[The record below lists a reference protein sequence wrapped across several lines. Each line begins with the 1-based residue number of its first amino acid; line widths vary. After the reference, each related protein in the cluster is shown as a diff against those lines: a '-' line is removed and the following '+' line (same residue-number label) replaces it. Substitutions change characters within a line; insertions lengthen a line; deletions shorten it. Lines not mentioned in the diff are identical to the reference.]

1 MNLFRLLSAAAV
13 LALMCTCATPG
24 APGNSAGGPPPGAF
38 NGQPAQADVSTI
50 GGSETGAAPF
60 DAPSQVKPKPRDIHA
75 DRSDAGGSPAGA
87 PGNSPSAPP
96 NALPQPA
103 IDGGMSD
110 TSAPGIP
117 QATQGQGAGAAVE
130 SIAANE
136 PPPSAADQQLAAAE
150 SGADDDA
157 VGAEGLESRASG
169 RPDHA
174 RTLEEIKASGYI
186 RVLTRNN
193 DTSFFIYR
201 GHRMGFDYE
210 IGKRLAQRLGIRV
223 DMVITNDWKDM
234 VPALLRG
241 EGDVI
246 AAEMTV
252 TPERQKEVHF
262 TQPWTQVRE
271 VLVWRDSTPPVRAPQ
286 DLAGK
291 EVSVRKNSTYFD
303 TLTALSAQLEKQG
316 KPAIQ
321 IKLIPDDQ
329 ETDTILTALAKGAYT
344 YTVADDMLAQ
354 IHAAYFANLVVG
366 PALSAEQ
373 DVAWAVRP
381 QDKKLAA
388 EIDALFHDMRKKPDF
403 NIVKKKYF
411 EAERDFKKRGKDAFY
426 ASETGTLSPYDPL
439 VIKHSE
445 PYGFDWRLVAA
456 QIYQES
462 RFDPK
467 NKSWVGAQGL
477 FQIMPATA
485 KGLGIVDPTDPE
497 QSIRGGLK
505 YMSQL
510 AAHYSDINDPIE
522 RYRFALAAYNS
533 GFGHVDDARRL
544 TRGAGKD
551 AQQWKE
557 VSAWLLKLADRKVAA
572 KARFGFCRGT
582 EPVDYVR
589 HIDERYAGYAQLVPA
604 KKGDKLPEKPEKSG
618 TGSKGA
624 AE

>member
-1 MNLFRLLSAAAV
+1 MNLFRAASAAAA
-13 LALMCTCATPG
+13 LALICSCATPG
-24 APGNSAGGPPPGAF
+24 APGNSPGGEPGKQP
-38 NGQPAQADVSTI
+38 GQATVSTV
-50 GGSETGAAPF
+50 GGSESGAAPF
-60 DAPSQVKPKPRDIHA
+60 ATPSSPPPPRPQLGA
-75 DRSDAGGSPAGA
+75 TSVSLSDAGASNAPATEPTA
-87 PGNSPSAPP
+87 PTASAPP
-96 NALPQPA
+96 ANAAPMHDAGA
-103 IDGGMSD
+103 IETDETGLL
-110 TSAPGIP
+110 
-117 QATQGQGAGAAVE
+117 QATQGQGGGARGPDSAPPT
-130 SIAANE
+130 AAE
-136 PPPSAADQQLAAAE
+136 QQLAAAE
-150 SGADDDA
+150 SGADEDA

-169 RPDHA
+169 RPDHP

-223 DMVITNDWKDM
+223 DMVITNDWKEM
-234 VPALLRG
+234 VPALLKG

-246 AAEMTV
+246 AAEMTI
-252 TPERQKEVHF
+252 TPERQAEVLF
-262 TQPWTQVRE
+262 ASPWSQVRE
-271 VLVWRDSTPPVRAPQ
+271 VIVWKDGTPAIKAPA

-291 EVSVRKNSTYFD
+291 DVSVRKNSTYYD
-303 TLTALSAQLEKQG
+303 TLTTLSAQLVKEG

-329 ETDTILTALAKGAYT
+329 ETDTILTALAKGAYS
-344 YTVADDMLAQ
+344 YTVADDVLAE
-354 IHAAYFANLVVG
+354 IHAAYFDNLVVG
-366 PALSAEQ
+366 PPISPAR

-388 EIDALFHDMRKKPDF
+388 EIDELLREMKKKPDF
-403 NIVKKKYF
+403 NIVKNKYF
-411 EAERDFKKRGKDAFY
+411 EAMRDFKKRGKDAFY

-439 VIKHSE
+439 VVKHSE

-485 KGLGIVDPTDPE
+485 KGLGIVDATDPE

-505 YMSQL
+505 YMNQL
-510 AAHYSDINDPIE
+510 AGHYSDISDPIE

-533 GFGHVDDARRL
+533 GFGHVDDARKL
-544 TRGAGKD
+544 TRASGKD
-551 AQQWKE
+551 ASVWKD
-557 VSAWLLKLADRKVAA
+557 VAVWLLKLADRKVAA
-572 KARFGFCRGT
+572 HARFGFCRGT

-589 HIDERYAGYAQLVPA
+589 HIDERYAGYVQLVPL
-604 KKGDKLPEKPEKSG
+604 KKGEKLPSPKVEKGPAG
-618 TGSKGA
+618 KGA
-624 AE
+624 AQ